1 MTDDPDTDADTD
13 TDADNPPTAKAVL
26 ETVRENA
33 QTELSRLGSSK
44 SLYADTGG
52 EIETEPVLEAT
63 ADAEYAAWR
72 TFNAWAADESG
83 NARETFETTA
93 AEEREHLETVLEMQE
108 SCGDSEFAVESY
120 DQTATPALHDY
131 LRALESTPERVGGFL
146 GRILASKRSKE
157 QVVGYFVGDAD
168 PQTAAVF
175 REFGDDLDTQL
186 ERAEALVAEYCSSDA
201 DRERAIEA
209 ATGAIE
215 TVYAAYVQNLEA
227 LGANPKPVC

>member
-1 MTDDPDTDADTD
+1 MTDDPSDAADTD
-13 TDADNPPTAKAVL
+13 SPPAAEAVL

-63 ADAEYAAWR
+63 ADAEYAAWQ
-72 TFNAWAADESG
+72 TFSAWAADESESG
-83 NARETFETTA
+83 NAREAFETTA
-93 AEEREHLETVLEMQE
+93 AEEREHLETVLETLE
-108 SCGDSEFAVESY
+108 SGGDSDFAVESY
-120 DQTATPALHDY
+120 DPTAMPALHDY
-131 LRALESTPERVGGFL
+131 LRALESTPERIGGFL
-146 GRILASKRSKE
+146 GRVLASKRSKE

-175 REFGDDLDTQL
+175 REFGDDLDGQR

-201 DRERAIEA
+201 DREQAIEA
-209 ATGAIE
+209 ATEAIE
-215 TVYAAYVQNLEA
+215 TAYAEYVESLEA

>member
-1 MTDDPDTDADTD
+1 MTNDAPDESDTDS
-13 TDADNPPTAKAVL
+13 PPAAEAVL

-63 ADAEYAAWR
+63 ADAEYAAWQ
-72 TFNAWAADESG
+72 TFSAWADDEPETG
-83 NARETFETTA
+83 AREAFETTA
-93 AEEREHLETVLEMQE
+93 AEEREHLETVLGTLE
-108 SCGDSEFAVESY
+108 SRGDGDFAVESY
-120 DQTATPALHDY
+120 DPTATPALHDY
-131 LRALESTPERVGGFL
+131 LRTLESTPERVGGFL

-175 REFGDDLDTQL
+175 REFGDDLDGQL
-186 ERAEALVAEYCSSDA
+186 ERAEALVTEYCSSDA
-201 DRERAIEA
+201 DREQAIEA
-209 ATGAIE
+209 ATEAIE
-215 TVYAAYVQNLEA
+215 TAYTAYVENLEA